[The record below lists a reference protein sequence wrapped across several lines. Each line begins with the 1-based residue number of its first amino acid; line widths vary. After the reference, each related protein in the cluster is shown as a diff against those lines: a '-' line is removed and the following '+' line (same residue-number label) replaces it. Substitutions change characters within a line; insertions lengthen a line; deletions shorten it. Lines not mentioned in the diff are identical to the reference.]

1 MVKKIYNQPTCLV
14 VALGTTNHMLQASSL
29 RIFNSTSGES
39 QPTIENGS
47 DILTK
52 ENKSVWDEEW

>member
-1 MVKKIYNQPTCLV
+1 MKKTYNQPACMV

-29 RIFNSTSGES
+29 RIFNSTSGGA
-39 QPTIENGS
+39 QPTIESGN